1 VHPCQ
6 VSGACD
12 QGSGPPAGGSQRQAT
27 HAGPLVFLY
36 GVLPEATCSVADP
49 DPVFYF
55 FGAFPDPYPGF
66 LLRAQKA

>member
-27 HAGPLVFLY
+27 HAGQLVFLY
-36 GVLPEATCSVADP
+36 GVLPLATCSVSDP
-49 DPVFYF
+49 DPMFYF
-55 FGAFPDPYPGF
+55 DAFPDPCPGF
-66 LLRAQKA
+66 RLRAQKV